1 MKDDNHEK
9 SCIRP
14 PKREDV
20 KQVFKKKKKKDK
32 DEKDEYRVRTTRR
45 QSRYPNL
52 VRKTKKKQNP
62 ELLP

>member
-20 KQVFKKKKKKDK
+20 KQVLKKKKKDK

-52 VRKTKKKQNP
+52 VRKTKKKTKS
-62 ELLP
+62 